1 LLLEGTGVFF
11 DFIVTAINEN
21 NKYIGTDAF
30 RKRFPNSGNA
40 GEIYLKQI
48 IFPKCCFFQKLY
60 IFIS

>member
-30 RKRFPNSGNA
+30 RK
-40 GEIYLKQI
+40 
-48 IFPKCCFFQKLY
+48 
-60 IFIS
+60 